1 MQKIRDI
8 IRLRLTTEMSERQ
21 IGRALKVS
29 RTVVAKTMAQFRSSG
44 LEAEAI
50 ANMSDSALEQAMWRK
65 DRVIDTARYRKL
77 EERFPTMVLE
87 LKKRGMTLEWL
98 WKEYVEEH
106 PDGYRYSQF
115 CLYFQRWSAA
125 GELWM
130 HQEHKVGECMY
141 ADWAGEPLVV
151 VNATT
156 GADWPVQIYVGILG
170 ASGLTWVQANED
182 QKQQCWIRSNEGALR
197 YFGGHT
203 DALVPDNLKTGVLK
217 ADRYEPEINPVFDE
231 FACYYGMVIF
241 PARARRPRDKALVE
255 NAVKLVYQRIYTA
268 LRGRGFHSL
277 AEVNEAIRELVEQ
290 HNNRPLQRLGIS
302 RRELFERTERCALK
316 PLPPEPF
323 PLQDIQMAT
332 VGVNYHVELRED
344 RHYYS
349 VPHYLRTRHPTTE
362 VKIVYDER
370 IVSVYHQ
377 NVRVAQHLRD
387 RSPNGYTTL
396 PEHMPPA
403 HRHQAEW
410 SAERLLGWAKQVG
423 AETEEV
429 ITKVLQSRTYAPQ
442 AFRVCLGILS
452 LSKRHG
458 SLRLNR
464 ACRRALSFGVHS
476 LATIRNILAQ
486 GLEQDSQPELGLVAP
501 VLDHENLRGA
511 GYFN

>member
-203 DALVPDNLKTGVLK
+203 DALVLDYVPRNIIEDHPPRTPAEVFEGGRQSLQEGGLPLVAVEVHPDLTRGGQQAREGVDDAGDSPDAYLVRGPVDLHLLPRRRLEASLGLLACRGGHRGAQLPHLFGQDAPPPGV
-217 ADRYEPEINPVFDE
+217 ADLADLPQDAAHRQPLGYLRLDHRMKRLE
-231 FACYYGMVIF
+231 FA
-241 PARARRPRDKALVE
+241 PR
-255 NAVKLVYQRIYTA
+255 
-268 LRGRGFHSL
+268 
-277 AEVNEAIRELVEQ
+277 
-290 HNNRPLQRLGIS
+290 
-302 RRELFERTERCALK
+302 
-316 PLPPEPF
+316 
-323 PLQDIQMAT
+323 
-332 VGVNYHVELRED
+332 
-344 RHYYS
+344 
-349 VPHYLRTRHPTTE
+349 
-362 VKIVYDER
+362 
-370 IVSVYHQ
+370 
-377 NVRVAQHLRD
+377 
-387 RSPNGYTTL
+387 
-396 PEHMPPA
+396 
-403 HRHQAEW
+403 
-410 SAERLLGWAKQVG
+410 
-423 AETEEV
+423 
-429 ITKVLQSRTYAPQ
+429 
-442 AFRVCLGILS
+442 
-452 LSKRHG
+452 
-458 SLRLNR
+458 
-464 ACRRALSFGVHS
+464 
-476 LATIRNILAQ
+476 
-486 GLEQDSQPELGLVAP
+486 
-501 VLDHENLRGA
+501 
-511 GYFN
+511 